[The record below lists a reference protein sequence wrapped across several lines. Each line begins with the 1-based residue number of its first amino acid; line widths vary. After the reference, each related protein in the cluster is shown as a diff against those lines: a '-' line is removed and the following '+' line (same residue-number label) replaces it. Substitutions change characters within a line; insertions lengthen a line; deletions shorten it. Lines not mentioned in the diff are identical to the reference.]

1 MNGNDMEKK
10 HEHKKEVVNKESTES
25 PEKQME
31 MKHDH
36 SQMDHSMHMCRGWER
51 GEPCSSSISLWGFCW

>member
-25 PEKQME
+25 HEK
-31 MKHDH
+31 
-36 SQMDHSMHMCRGWER
+36 GA
-51 GEPCSSSISLWGFCW
+51 SIILCK